1 MCARCF
7 LITWLTENVLLHI
20 KYEMQ
25 YFIRFIV
32 LLFLIPFC
40 TLLAALATMFVVLPS
55 LGVVDDKSGRYILM
69 ATLLVVFVGS
79 NWLYVRSWKKP
90 DGQSVPPR
98 PSTSLRSGFVWALV
112 MVIGVPFA
120 YVMVRS
126 SREDAE
132 LKQQPGHAAFLDANN
147 LLAGR
152 SQGIAHGNS
161 PAAQELAKALS
172 SSLKVAREMG
182 IESRKS
188 APTVSLTHGEFITY
202 CLLTKESCVFMV
214 HVPDLRKFSPEAKD
228 FITEEAW
235 LAALAITK
243 PQKADLRK
251 LAVGLRGALLY
262 DRVASGNLD
271 TSENTASPKPGY
283 VFGDTECRHF
293 LQGFFASLSPKLD
306 PSPTEGTVQ
315 TETR

>member
-1 MCARCF
+1 MIQF
-7 LITWLTENVLLHI
+7 
-20 KYEMQ
+20 
-25 YFIRFIV
+25 FIRSMV
-32 LLFLIPFC
+32 LMVVIPFGAII
-40 TLLAALATMFVVLPS
+40 AAAAMLGIVLPS
-55 LGVVDDKSGRYILM
+55 LD
-69 ATLLVVFVGS
+69 VGS
-79 NWLYVRSWKKP
+79 YEQNAYPYIAAFIFVLVGTVGAYKIYIRSWKKA
-90 DGQSVPPR
+90 DVQSVPPR
-98 PSTSLRSGFVWALV
+98 SSTSMRSGFAWALV
-112 MVIGVPFA
+112 IVIGVPFY
-120 YVMVRS
+120 YVSFRS
-126 SREDAE
+126 SREKRE
-132 LKQQPGHAAFLDANN
+132 LMAQPGHAAFLDANN
-147 LLAGR
+147 LLVGG
-152 SQGIAHGNS
+152 SQGIAHGNN

-172 SSLKVAREMG
+172 SRLKEAREMG

-188 APTVSLTHGEFITY
+188 APIVSLTRGEFITY

-243 PQKADLRK
+243 PHKADLRK

-271 TSENTASPKPGY
+271 TSENSAYPKPGY

-306 PSPTEGTVQ
+306 TSPIEETAQ
-315 TETR
+315 AETR